1 MVDDLEQRQISEK
14 QTHIKRQER
23 EDRRGRASYI
33 ISCISYITYVIQS

>member
-33 ISCISYITYVIQS
+33 ISCLSNITYVIQS